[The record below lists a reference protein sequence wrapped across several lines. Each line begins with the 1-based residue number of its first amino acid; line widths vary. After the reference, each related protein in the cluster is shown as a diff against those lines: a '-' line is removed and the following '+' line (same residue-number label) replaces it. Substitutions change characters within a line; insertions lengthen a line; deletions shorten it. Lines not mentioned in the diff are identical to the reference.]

1 MSKKGK
7 KPQTISLAD
16 YQGDDNIIYTETN
29 NNDWA
34 ADTPEEIAA
43 AKVNNNNNNCR
54 QVINKVVGDK
64 IIGFRDDPVL
74 LVPGINNNNNNNIN
88 INIPDDMQPPYI
100 AFVGNIPTALPESEV
115 KNIFEPNNKVINIK
129 VTTQEKS
136 TFAFIEF
143 GSINDLRNAINLS
156 GKQVKNRNIKVDL
169 ASEGQKAN
177 MEKYM
182 ISRRNNNNNNNL
194 NNKYNNNNIINRN
207 TVRYPVPLEGVGLR
221 ISNTKY

>member
-1 MSKKGK
+1 MNITL
-7 KPQTISLAD
+7 P
-16 YQGDDNIIYTETN
+16 YQEEVTLSYINKARAMVYSELILIEKERDIN
-29 NNDWA
+29 NN
-34 ADTPEEIAA
+34 I
-43 AKVNNNNNNCR
+43 
-54 QVINKVVGDK
+54 
-64 IIGFRDDPVL
+64 
-74 LVPGINNNNNNNIN
+74 NNNNNNIN